1 MKANITG
8 VDAVIY
14 GVTDMTE
21 AVRFLDDWGLKRVGR
36 ARSVARYACLDG
48 SEIIAMPAVARAL
61 PAPVEPG
68 STVREVVW
76 GVKSRRDLETLADGL
91 ARDRTVREDADGTIH
106 AADDMGL
113 GIGFRITR
121 RKPVRV
127 KPAAA
132 NSPGYIS
139 RRDQRATFYP
149 RATPIEVSHVVF
161 GVPDVK
167 PVEDFYRRRLGFL
180 VSDRYAGRAVFLRC
194 APAGNHHHLFL
205 LSAADH
211 QVHFNHTA
219 FKVRDVHEVIG
230 GGQFLSKRGW
240 ETQVGP
246 GRHFPSSACF
256 WYFRSPLGGA
266 AEYAADEDQ
275 VTAKWKP
282 GNLVM
287 SPEIFS
293 EWQFA
298 RGPGLAAAPIAMSR
312 DAARPARATVE

>member
-8 VDAVIY
+8 VDAVVY
-14 GVTDMTE
+14 GVTDMAE
-21 AVRFLDDWGLKRVGR
+21 AVRFLDDWGLKRTGR
-36 ARSVARYACLDG
+36 AKAAATYACMDG
-48 SEIIAMPAVARAL
+48 SEIIAMPADAASL
-61 PAPVEPG
+61 PAPIEPG

-76 GVKSRRDLETLADGL
+76 GVKSKRDLEALGDGL
-91 ARDRTVREDADGTIH
+91 AKDRPVREDADGTIH
-106 AADDMGL
+106 AVDDMGL
-113 GIGFRITR
+113 GIAFRVTR
-121 RKPVRV
+121 RKAVRV
-127 KPAAA
+127 KPAPVNA
-132 NSPGYIS
+132 PGHVT
-139 RRDQRATFYP
+139 RRDQRATFYK

-167 PVEDFYRRRLGFL
+167 PLEAFYRKRLGFI
-180 VSDRYAGRAVFLRC
+180 VSDRYAGRAVFLRA
-194 APAGNHHHLFL
+194 APVGNHHHLFL
-205 LSAADH
+205 LSSADH

-240 ETQVGP
+240 PTQVGP

-256 WYFRSPLGGA
+256 WYFKCPLGGA

-275 VTAKWKP
+275 VTEKWKP
-282 GNLVM
+282 GNLEM

-298 RGPGLAAAPIAMSR
+298 RGPGLAAAPIAASR
-312 DAARPARATVE
+312 DVTKEAKAAA